1 MFQIH
6 YPQENFFSIINAN
19 FTGIPPED
27 SESGIPEVGG
37 GTDGKH
43 CGTCQQGWQLK
54 CGSYSIG
61 GTVAR

>member
-27 SESGIPEVGG
+27 SESGIPEDGG
-37 GTDGKH
+37 GTDRYIVELVSKA
-43 CGTCQQGWQLK
+43 
-54 CGSYSIG
+54 GS
-61 GTVAR
+61 